1 MPVGPDRVCAVVA
14 RTRHKMMQVE
24 LEQAAKKAK
33 LVEVRLDFLAKA
45 VDFKRLQPFKKCAW
59 VATIRRPADGGRWPG
74 SEAERQTVLRQAVVS
89 GCFEWIDLETDIADT
104 IRRFGPVK
112 RIVSYHNMVET
123 PPDLDAIY
131 EQMLK
136 QDADVYKIAV
146 LPRTAA
152 DLAAIVAIQKR
163 ATKPT
168 LCFGMGDFGF
178 PTRFTALKF
187 GAPWIYALFNK
198 DRELAPGMPA
208 VADFRTTYP
217 VKSIGP
223 DTKFFALLGDPVGHS
238 LSPVLHNHLFRRSKV
253 DAVYVPVR
261 VPNGH
266 LKETVEALKSVPFS
280 GYSVTIPH
288 KEAAAGLAAEAD
300 PTVSQV
306 GAANTLVNR
315 SNGFFAANTD
325 FAAAIDSL
333 RVHLDEK
340 AEETNVA
347 AREFGQLAALVLG
360 AGGAARAIAFAL
372 HRAGTQVTV
381 AARTPERAQKLA
393 EEVGCKHVDWAA
405 RHNVTPCDV
414 VVNCTPV
421 GMHPNV
427 DESPLHV
434 SFLRPDLIV
443 FDTVYN
449 PEQTLLLRDAKSRG
463 CGIVSGL
470 EMFVRQAARQFE
482 LFTGLAPSL
491 EQLRELTRKALSPL
505 TKAMDEEAVKSGMAD
520 PDDIPPSDP
529 KWQVK
534 YSGDGTTAGE
544 G

>member
-1 MPVGPDRVCAVVA
+1 
-14 RTRHKMMQVE
+14 
-24 LEQAAKKAK
+24 
-33 LVEVRLDFLAKA
+33 
-45 VDFKRLQPFKKCAW
+45 
-59 VATIRRPADGGRWPG
+59 
-74 SEAERQTVLRQAVVS
+74 
-89 GCFEWIDLETDIADT
+89 
-104 IRRFGPVK
+104 
-112 RIVSYHNMVET
+112 
-123 PPDLDAIY
+123 
-131 EQMLK
+131 
-136 QDADVYKIAV
+136 
-146 LPRTAA
+146 
-152 DLAAIVAIQKR
+152 
-163 ATKPT
+163 
-168 LCFGMGDFGF
+168 
-178 PTRFTALKF
+178 
-187 GAPWIYALFNK
+187 
-198 DRELAPGMPA
+198 MPA

-223 DTKFFALLGDPVGHS
+223 DTQFFALLGDPVGHS
-238 LSPVLHNHLFRRSKV
+238 LSPVLHNHLFRRNKV
-253 DAVYVPVR
+253 DAVYVPIR

-288 KEAAAGLAAEAD
+288 KESAAALAAEAD

-306 GAANTLVNR
+306 GAANTLVSR
-315 SNGFFAANTD
+315 ANGFYAANTD

-340 AEETNVA
+340 AGETNVA
-347 AREFGQLAALVLG
+347 AREFGQLTALVLG

-372 HRAGTQVTV
+372 HRAGTQVTI
-381 AARTPERAQKLA
+381 AARTTERAQKLA
-393 EEVGCKHVDWAA
+393 EEVGCKHVDWVA

-434 SFLRPDLIV
+434 SFLRPDLVV

-491 EQLRELTRKALSPL
+491 DQLRELTRKALSPL

-520 PDDIPPSDP
+520 PD
-529 KWQVK
+529 
-534 YSGDGTTAGE
+534 AG
-544 G
+544 GS